1 MSQIIYRIQE
11 IATDTLF
18 SSYTFKVD
26 FMLAERYEEL
36 MTLLALKENPEEG
49 GITVAMWK
57 KAHPHFFETWKELIE
72 KLWAQAVTSREGFIP
87 SESLSMIQTAMG
99 LQYQP
104 DATTVEEARKMEYYE
119 LKYFIL
125 ISDKTDEVSG
135 LDLAKWQY
143 WMPREF
149 AKWGN
154 LRSELFQTLGINQQ

>member
-1 MSQIIYRIQE
+1 
-11 IATDTLF
+11 
-18 SSYTFKVD
+18 
-26 FMLAERYEEL
+26 
-36 MTLLALKENPEEG
+36 MTHLALKENPEEG

-57 KAHPHFFETWKELIE
+57 KAHPYFFEAWKEMIE
-72 KLWAQAVTSREGFIP
+72 RLWAQAVTSREGFIP

>member
-1 MSQIIYRIQE
+1 MSQIICRIEE

-26 FMLAERYEEL
+26 FMLAKKYEEL
-36 MTLLALKENPEEG
+36 MTYLALKENPEEG

-57 KAHPHFFETWKELIE
+57 KVHPYFFETWKKLIE
-72 KLWAQAVTSREGFIP
+72 KLWAQAVASRDGFIP
-87 SESLSMIQTAMG
+87 SESLALIQTAMG
-99 LQYQP
+99 SQTEP
-104 DATTVEEARKMEYYE
+104 DATVVEQVRQMEYYE

-125 ISDKTDEVSG
+125 ISDKTDKVSG

-149 AKWGN
+149 AKWDI
-154 LRSELFQTLGINQQ
+154 LRSELFQTLGINQP

>member
-1 MSQIIYRIQE
+1 
-11 IATDTLF
+11 
-18 SSYTFKVD
+18 
-26 FMLAERYEEL
+26 
-36 MTLLALKENPEEG
+36 MTHLALKENPEEG

-57 KAHPHFFETWKELIE
+57 KAHPHFFEAWKELIE

-87 SESLSMIQTAMG
+87 SESLSMIQAAMG

-104 DATTVEEARKMEYYE
+104 DATTVEEARRMEYYE

>member
-1 MSQIIYRIQE
+1 MSQIICRIQE
-11 IATDTLF
+11 IATGALLNRHA
-18 SSYTFKVD
+18 FKANY
-26 FMLAERYEEL
+26 MLAKKYEEL
-36 MTLLALKENPEEG
+36 LTHLAIQENPEEG

-57 KAHPHFFETWKELIE
+57 KAHPYFFEAWKELIE
-72 KLWAQAVTSREGFIP
+72 RLWAQAVESRDGFIP

-99 LQYQP
+99 LQCQP
-104 DATTVEEARKMEYYE
+104 DATTVEEARQMEYYE

>member
-1 MSQIIYRIQE
+1 
-11 IATDTLF
+11 
-18 SSYTFKVD
+18 
-26 FMLAERYEEL
+26 
-36 MTLLALKENPEEG
+36 MTYLALQENPEEG
-49 GITVAMWK
+49 DITVAMWK
-57 KAHPHFFETWKELIE
+57 KAHPYFFEAWKELIE
-72 KLWAQAVTSREGFIP
+72 RLWAQAVESRDGFIP

-149 AKWGN
+149 AKWSN
-154 LRSELFQTLGINQQ
+154 LRSELFQSLGINQQ

>member
-1 MSQIIYRIQE
+1 MSQIICRIQE

-26 FMLAERYEEL
+26 FMLAKKYEEL
-36 MTLLALKENPEEG
+36 LTDLALEENPEEG
-49 GITVAMWK
+49 GITVEMWK
-57 KAHPHFFETWKELIE
+57 KAHPHFFETWKKLIE
-72 KLWAQAVTSREGFIP
+72 KLWAQAVASRDGFIP
-87 SESLSMIQTAMG
+87 SESLALIQTAMG
-99 LQYQP
+99 FQTEP
-104 DATTVEEARKMEYYE
+104 AAIDVEQVRQMEYYE

-125 ISDKTDEVSG
+125 ISDQPDKVSG

-149 AKWGN
+149 AKWDN

>member
-1 MSQIIYRIQE
+1 MSQIICRIEE

-26 FMLAERYEEL
+26 LMLAKKYEEL
-36 MTLLALKENPEEG
+36 MTDLALKENPEEG

-72 KLWAQAVTSREGFIP
+72 KLWAQAVASRDGFIP
-87 SESLSMIQTAMG
+87 SESLSLIQNALGFQTE
-99 LQYQP
+99 P
-104 DATTVEEARKMEYYE
+104 DATVVEQVRQMEYYE

-125 ISDKTDEVSG
+125 LADQDEEETGVVM
-135 LDLAKWQY
+135 AKWQY

-149 AKWGN
+149 AKWSN

>member
-1 MSQIIYRIQE
+1 
-11 IATDTLF
+11 
-18 SSYTFKVD
+18 
-26 FMLAERYEEL
+26 MLAKRYEEL
-36 MTLLALKENPEEG
+36 LTHLALQENPEEG

-57 KAHPHFFETWKELIE
+57 KAHPYFFEAWKELIE

-99 LQYQP
+99 LQCQP

-125 ISDKTDEVSG
+125 LADQDEKATG
-135 LDLAKWQY
+135 LSIVKWMY

-154 LRSELFQTLGINQQ
+154 LGSELFQTLGINQQ

>member
-1 MSQIIYRIQE
+1 MSQVICRIQE

-18 SSYTFKVD
+18 SSYTLRVD
-26 FMLAERYEEL
+26 YVLAKMYEEL
-36 MTLLALKENPEEG
+36 LTHLALQENPEEG

-57 KAHPHFFETWKELIE
+57 KAHPYFFEAWKELIE

-99 LQYQP
+99 LQCQP

>member
-1 MSQIIYRIQE
+1 MSQIICRIQE
-11 IATDTLF
+11 IATGALLNRHA
-18 SSYTFKVD
+18 FKANY
-26 FMLAERYEEL
+26 MLAKKYEEL
-36 MTLLALKENPEEG
+36 LTHLALQENPEEG

-57 KAHPHFFETWKELIE
+57 KAHPYFFEAWKKLIE
-72 KLWAQAVTSREGFIP
+72 KLWAQAVESRDGFIP
-87 SESLSMIQTAMG
+87 SESLSLIQTALG
-99 LQYQP
+99 FQTEP
-104 DATTVEEARKMEYYE
+104 DATAVEQARQMEYYE

-125 ISDKTDEVSG
+125 LSDKTDEVSG

>member
-1 MSQIIYRIQE
+1 MSQIICRIQE
-11 IATDTLF
+11 IATGALLNHHA
-18 SSYTFKVD
+18 FKANY
-26 FMLAERYEEL
+26 MLAKKYEEL
-36 MTLLALKENPEEG
+36 LTHLALQENPEEG

-57 KAHPHFFETWKELIE
+57 KAHPYFFEAWKELIE
-72 KLWAQAVTSREGFIP
+72 RLWTQAVTSREGFIP
-87 SESLSMIQTAMG
+87 SESLSMIQTALG
-99 LQYQP
+99 TQTEP
-104 DATTVEEARKMEYYE
+104 AATDVEQARQMEYYE

-125 ISDKTDEVSG
+125 LADKTDEVSG

>member
-1 MSQIIYRIQE
+1 MSQVICRIQE

-26 FMLAERYEEL
+26 FMLAKRYEEL
-36 MTLLALKENPEEG
+36 MTHLALKENPEEG

-154 LRSELFQTLGINQQ
+154 HRSELFQTLGINQQ

>member
-1 MSQIIYRIQE
+1 
-11 IATDTLF
+11 
-18 SSYTFKVD
+18 
-26 FMLAERYEEL
+26 MLAQKYEAL
-36 MTLLALKENPEEG
+36 MTHLALKENPEEG

-87 SESLSMIQTAMG
+87 SKPLSMIQTAMG
-99 LQYQP
+99 LQCQP